1 MDIQTL
7 KALISSV
14 TQAVNMKRSAAQII
28 PNNDIILSDRPARA
42 GW

>member
-7 KALISSV
+7 KALISV